1 MPPKPKSKQS
11 PKLTKSG
18 LPRKPRRTKAAL
30 ASDAALCGQ
39 TVRGKQ
45 TRAEL
50 RQSRLA
56 AEERDRLETQ
66 KSTTSRSTVTASRSQ
81 GTSATPKSRIPT
93 LKSPALTPKPPS
105 ASQPSVPAS
114 QPSVP
119 ASQATQNGPLFQ
131 RPDYERI
138 VTFLSV
144 PKNRDIIFGLAQSPA
159 TYLSTLAKEINTD
172 YNTRNQIFSQSKSH
186 PNGLVMN
193 LTGRTLEARIKR
205 YKARYHR
212 VRELARS
219 TGQGLKDEQ
228 RAKGFDTPQE
238 LLEHKCPFYA
248 EMDAIF
254 KDKPN
259 ISAFA
264 VMDTGTTSTSNPL
277 PAEQSSVESSE
288 MKSEVTHVSDSEEEQ
303 TQEKIHPFHPDRTAS
318 HLSLSAQDNHAEDYE
333 DYEEDQEEEE
343 EAQDQAQDENN
354 SDYRISTR
362 QESESRLQAF
372 IASLTPDLDLPFPP
386 DFNIPFPLDPSQAEF
401 EFPDLPPPIDPSADY
416 CLNMPPGN
424 FSPVAGAQPVV
435 DDLYLNLN
443 KASCPADNPSTAT
456 NHSILPP
463 DYDPVPE
470 LELHSGNEDIL
481 DEHIPDEQPTQTTKK
496 PKKKRRAEALLTAEE
511 MALDSGSD
519 DNLPTQTTKKP
530 KKKRRAEALLTAEE
544 MALDSGSDDDSE
556 ILGPSKK
563 RMKQSQPQSRKSTG
577 PNKTIVS
584 RPMDPLP
591 SIDPSAVR
599 TKDLKNPIAVAL
611 MTSSHDRNKEIRS
624 NNIWRRNLE
633 MMKQKEA
640 ADAEVIRKQE
650 VQAVKLFEQQK
661 LEKEHIQAQIVE
673 RSKFAQSLI
682 LSGKSPQEVTDYLA
696 AVFPAFG
703 TDSLAVASSEQ
714 S

>member
-1 MPPKPKSKQS
+1 MPPKPKPKQS

-114 QPSVP
+114 Q
-119 ASQATQNGPLFQ
+119 ATQNGPLFR

-144 PKNRDIIFGLAQSPA
+144 PKNRDIIFGSARTKVTGLPMSPA

-172 YNTRNQIFSQSKSH
+172 YNTRNRIFSRSKSH

-212 VRELARS
+212 VRELACS

-228 RAKGFDTPQE
+228 CAK
-238 LLEHKCPFYA
+238 
-248 EMDAIF
+248 
-254 KDKPN
+254 
-259 ISAFA
+259 
-264 VMDTGTTSTSNPL
+264 
-277 PAEQSSVESSE
+277 AEQSSVESSE

-443 KASCPADNPSTAT
+443 KDSCPADNPSTAT

-470 LELHSGNEDIL
+470 LEFNSGNEDIL

-496 PKKKRRAEALLTAEE
+496 PKKKH
-511 MALDSGSD
+511 
-519 DNLPTQTTKKP
+519 
-530 KKKRRAEALLTAEE
+530 RAEALLTAEE

-563 RMKQSQPQSRKSTG
+563 RMKQSQPQSRK
-577 PNKTIVS
+577 
-584 RPMDPLP
+584 
-591 SIDPSAVR
+591 
-599 TKDLKNPIAVAL
+599 
-611 MTSSHDRNKEIRS
+611 NKEIRS

-703 TDSLAVASSEQ
+703 TDSLAVVSSEQ
-714 S
+714 SLLISYFPHLPIISQDI